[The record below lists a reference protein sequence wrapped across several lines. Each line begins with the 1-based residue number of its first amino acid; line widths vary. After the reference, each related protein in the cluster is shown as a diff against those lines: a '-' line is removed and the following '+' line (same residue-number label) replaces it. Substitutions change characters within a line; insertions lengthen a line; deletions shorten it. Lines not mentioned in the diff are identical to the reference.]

1 MGGKKRRRLDRGRF
15 VLALA
20 GLSVAA
26 AAIAI
31 LAAGAGPVWQ
41 AVGYAFG
48 FADGLPGLPAFW
60 PALDGA
66 RGWAVLAAF
75 VAWLAAFLAAMAMRF
90 RDMGL
95 PGWGP
100 ALFSGFLV
108 GAGGS
113 VIAPWEVVALQLII
127 LAVLCAVPS
136 GVFEWGAVD

>member
-1 MGGKKRRRLDRGRF
+1 MGMIGRKRRRLDRGRF

-20 GLSVAA
+20 GLSVPA

-31 LAAGAGPVWQ
+31 LTAGAGPVWQ
-41 AVGYAFG
+41 AVGYGFG
-48 FADGLPGLPAFW
+48 FADGLPDW

-66 RGWAVLAAF
+66 RGWAVLTALI
-75 VAWLAAFLAAMAMRF
+75 AWLTAFLAAMAMRF

-113 VIAPWEVVALQLII
+113 VIAPWEVAALQLII
-127 LAVLCAVPS
+127 LAALCAIPS
-136 GVFEWGAVD
+136 GVFEWGAAD